1 LIKAIPGRR
10 LKEMNV
16 INGTLIIEP
25 DLDLVN
31 KKKFI
36 AAEVRSKYC
45 WNKGLFKIRFKFPL
59 NDKNVWSTIYFYG
72 SEAYID
78 FLSQESEKAFSQ
90 IVKSG
95 VRIRWNNEE
104 IQNKYIPQNN
114 MSDNFNEVVMDWDN
128 ERIVWTI
135 NDQFI
140 HTVNL
145 KRFFQFDDKILYEK
159 EGQPFDKP
167 FELVMAITMREEFY
181 DHKNFDLKNLYNP
194 YFHIDYIRVYQWR
207 DSQNVKYYCNN
218 GYIIIIAISVSFV
231 IVLLIIII
239 YFKLKIKRIINSNTP
254 ESEINNYEI
263 YSYPTNDLH
272 NIYLDILQ

>member
-1 LIKAIPGRR
+1 MIKAIPGRR
-10 LKEMNV
+10 LKEINV
-16 INGTLIIEP
+16 MNGTLIIEP
-25 DLDLVN
+25 DLDLVYE
-31 KKKFI
+31 KKFI
-36 AAEVRSKYC
+36 AAEVRSKYY

-59 NDKNVWSTIYFYG
+59 NDNYVWSTIYFYG

-95 VRIRWNNEE
+95 VKIGWNDEE

-114 MSDNFNEVVMDWDN
+114 MSDNFNEVVMDWNN

-135 NDQFI
+135 NDELI

-145 KRFFQFDDKILYEK
+145 KRFFQFDDNILYEK

-167 FELVMAITMREEFY
+167 FELVMAITMRNEFY
-181 DHKNFDLKNLYNP
+181 DDINFDLKNLYNP

-207 DSQNVKYYCNN
+207 DSENVKHIS
-218 GYIIIIAISVSFV
+218 IIIIAISVSFV
-231 IVLLIIII
+231 IVLFIIII

-254 ESEINNYEI
+254 ESQINNYEI
-263 YSYPTNDLH
+263 YSYPSNDSH
-272 NIYLDILQ
+272 YYLDISQ